1 MASFTFVPCQGSYVS
16 EWYPLQNFS
25 SSPALFVSRY
35 QQKGDIYR
43 SLLQFDLSSIDSNC
57 TIEKAEL
64 ILSMYRNEVE
74 TGVMELGV
82 HRILNK
88 WTENTSNWNN
98 QPPFRTI
105 QDAALLVYPHTQL
118 GIHTIDISDLVREW
132 HKGSIPNNGLFL
144 MGEEES
150 NGLLAFR
157 SCNYLFSSDWPKL
170 AVKFIEGVL
179 DREDTQSINIPCWPQ
194 VPIVESSP
202 VALGPRKI
210 VTFMIHN
217 LSQSDQVKVRIQLSY
232 DKDPDSVFFDS
243 GRWHR
248 LEPQGY
254 PGEAIALSTTEA
266 AEYAR
271 VLCWG
276 AGGEEL
282 LIYPRSK

>member
-1 MASFTFVPCQGSYVS
+1 
-16 EWYPLQNFS
+16 
-25 SSPALFVSRY
+25 
-35 QQKGDIYR
+35 
-43 SLLQFDLSSIDSNC
+43 
-57 TIEKAEL
+57 
-64 ILSMYRNEVE
+64 
-74 TGVMELGV
+74 
-82 HRILNK
+82 
-88 WTENTSNWNN
+88 
-98 QPPFRTI
+98 
-105 QDAALLVYPHTQL
+105 
-118 GIHTIDISDLVREW
+118 
-132 HKGSIPNNGLFL
+132 

-243 GRWHR
+243 GSWHR